1 VSLRSFFADRRLR
14 ARMLALALGAGL
26 GLVVLFAVRPWRGI
40 GNALSFKRTTKDA
53 TSLMEAR
60 ARERAADDGRPL
72 VLPGAHLPR
81 FPINYETAK
90 ILFPIDQEVQEFDP
104 QVYFRRPA
112 FQSYEIEWPEHHEG
126 RWSVA
131 TNSLGLR
138 EDGEP
143 MLRKPHLRILVA
155 GDSHAEG
162 VCNNPESL
170 AHVLGRTLSARHPE
184 KYIESINAAKGGYSF
199 YNYLGTLQKFLY
211 LEPDVF
217 VVAVYGPNDF
227 EEVLTPYHYF
237 TGTTRAPGSALYW
250 PQVEDALEICA
261 PWLAQDG
268 NSLKY
273 FQEQPAEIKE
283 ALHAAQQATLDIR
296 DICKASGI
304 TLVYVYIPGRFDA
317 EDPAVLEN
325 SLPADLAQQL
335 YTALEVRPES
345 TAVHDSMA
353 NVLLAFLAEQQIPVL
368 DLRPVFRQ
376 QKGPFFWKLDHHIN
390 VEAHR
395 IIGEGL
401 APLLEAAAPRGL
413 R

>member
-14 ARMLALALGAGL
+14 GRMLALALGIGL
-26 GLVVLFAVRPWRGI
+26 GGIVLFAVRPWRG
-40 GNALSFKRTTKDA
+40 GSKALSFKRTTTDA

-60 ARERAADDGRPL
+60 ARERAGDDGHPV

-81 FPINYETAK
+81 FPIGYETAK
-90 ILFPIDQEVQEFDP
+90 VLFPIDQEVQEFDP

-112 FQSYEIEWPEHHEG
+112 FQSYEIEWPEHPEG
-126 RWSVA
+126 RWTVA

-170 AHVLGRTLSARHPE
+170 AHVLGRALSERHPG
-184 KYIESINAAKGGYSF
+184 KYIESINAAKGGYTF

-237 TGTTRAPGSALYW
+237 SGTTRAPGSALYW
-250 PQVEDALEICA
+250 PQVENALAICA

-273 FQEQPAEIKE
+273 FQEQPSEIKE
-283 ALHAAQQATLDIR
+283 ALHAAEEATLDIQ
-296 DICKASGI
+296 DICKASKI
-304 TLVYVYIPGRFDA
+304 ALIYVYIPGRFDA
-317 EDPAVLEN
+317 EDPACLASAEN
-325 SLPADLAQQL
+325 PELAQQL
-335 YTALEVRPES
+335 YAALEVRPES
-345 TAVHDSMA
+345 TKVHDNMA
-353 NVLLAFLAEQQIPVL
+353 NVLLSFLAEQQIPAL
-368 DLRPVFRQ
+368 DLRAVFRQ
-376 QKGPFFWKLDHHIN
+376 NKGPFYWALDHHIN
-390 VEAHR
+390 LNAHR
-395 IIGEGL
+395 IIGESLVPLIEGAGL
-401 APLLEAAAPRGL
+401 PGL